1 MINKDLQKEAE
12 DLKNLLVEEFKLRP
26 IKLKVKNI
34 SRGRAIYQSRFISI
48 PVWAYSWGE
57 HYFYYYIIHEISH
70 FINYDKLNN
79 TGHND
84 LFKGIEKEI
93 LKEWGIIPVY
103 NRAYVK
109 ELKAD
114 NGDILYKKPGA

>member
-1 MINKDLQKEAE
+1 MICKEAILNYE
-12 DLKNLLVEEFKLRP
+12 RLKSIKAGLLHKT
-26 IKLKVKNI
+26 
-34 SRGRAIYQSRFISI
+34 GRLETLLTEAK
-48 PVWAYSWGE
+48 P
-57 HYFYYYIIHEISH
+57 
-70 FINYDKLNN
+70 
-79 TGHND
+79 D
-84 LFKGIEKEI
+84 LFDKILLAYNTTLEIIRAREKEI